1 MELSARL
8 SANGDA
14 DFPTIDGAPVRPI
27 DHILLRGDA
36 ARAAL
41 DGRSGRYSYAELEEA
56 VGRLAGWLAGFG
68 LENGA
73 RVASWIAKGPV
84 AALMPLAAPR
94 AGLVHVPINPL
105 LKHAQVAHILADSG
119 AMLLIGTAARLD
131 SLSPGDVPPGCHLHR
146 EDDAAC
152 AISGGAAI
160 GPSSAKP
167 QDLAAI
173 LYTSG
178 STGRPKGVML
188 SHANLWLG
196 AVGVADYLGM
206 TAEDRTAC
214 VLPFSFDYGQNQL
227 FSTWMAGGCVY
238 PLDYL
243 TPRDV
248 MKLVDRRDITTLAG
262 VPPLWVQLTEL
273 DWPAEVAA
281 KLKRLTN
288 SGGALTRPL
297 VGKLR
302 SLFPKADLYPMYGLT
317 EAFRS
322 TYLAPALV
330 DSHPDSMGSAI
341 PFAEILVVRPDGSIT
356 ADEEPGELVHC
367 GPLVA
372 QGYWRDAARTA
383 ERFRPAPPASRY
395 GGMAVWSGDTVR
407 RDAAGLLYFVGR
419 DDAMI
424 KSAGNRISPT
434 EIEEAAVAVPGVTEA
449 VALGVKD
456 DRLGQAVRLLLRAA
470 DPAVAQAVAAHLK
483 SELPNFMQPKD
494 IVVIPD
500 FPRNPNGK
508 IDRVALAME
517 YGA

>member
-1 MELSARL
+1 MT
-8 SANGDA
+8 N
-14 DFPTIDGAPVRPI
+14 DFPIIDGAQVQPI
-27 DHILLRGDA
+27 DHLLLRGDPA
-36 ARAAL
+36 CVAL
-41 DGRSGRYSYAELEEA
+41 DGRSGSYNYAELEETL
-56 VGRLAGWLAGFG
+56 GRLAGWLAGFG
-68 LENGA
+68 LEKGA

-105 LKHAQVAHILADSG
+105 LKHAQVAHIVADSG

-131 SLSPGDVPPGCHLHR
+131 SLLPGDVPAGCQLHR

-152 AISGGAAI
+152 AMSGGATI
-160 GPSSAKP
+160 GPSTALAD
-167 QDLAAI
+167 DLAAI

-196 AVGVADYLGM
+196 AVAVADYLKL
-206 TAEDRTAC
+206 TPQDRTAC

-227 FSTWMAGGCVY
+227 LSTWFAGGCVY

-248 MKLVDRRDITTLAG
+248 LKLVDRRDITTLAG

-273 DWPAEVAA
+273 DWPDAVPG
-281 KLKRLTN
+281 KLRRLTN

-297 VGKLR
+297 VAKLR
-302 SLFPKADLYPMYGLT
+302 ALFPQADLYPMYGLT

-322 TYLAPALV
+322 TYLPPALV

-341 PFAEILVVRPDGSIT
+341 PFAEILVVRPDGSLT
-356 ADEEPGELVHC
+356 DDEEPGELVHC

-383 ERFRPAPPASRY
+383 ERFKPAPAASRY

-407 RDAAGLLYFVGR
+407 RDAQGLLYFVGR

-434 EIEEAAVAVPGVTEA
+434 EIEEAAVAVLGVAEA

-456 DRLGQAVRLLLRAA
+456 DRLGQAVRLLLRSA
-470 DPAVAQAVAAHLK
+470 DPDVAQAVATHLK

-494 IVVIPD
+494 IVVRPD

-508 IDRVALAME
+508 IDRVALAKA